1 MADEADQLAAHLST
15 AAWLL
20 RQEHVEVPALS
31 RLPGINRRTGH
42 VYLPISGR
50 SVLSSGRP
58 DFDKCASPRADC
70 WGCDRANLTSSPAS
84 VWCSGG
90 RSLHM
95 VTLFSTRLGAAVGG
109 LTLWLTTGIGF
120 ASADPDLDPVI
131 NTTCSYSQVVSAINA
146 QNPAV
151 AAGLSASP
159 SSQAAL
165 RGFLVSSPEERE
177 QIVQELR
184 GKPGSQQYF
193 QEYAGAVL
201 QVANTCNNY

>member
-1 MADEADQLAAHLST
+1 
-15 AAWLL
+15 
-20 RQEHVEVPALS
+20 
-31 RLPGINRRTGH
+31 
-42 VYLPISGR
+42 
-50 SVLSSGRP
+50 
-58 DFDKCASPRADC
+58 
-70 WGCDRANLTSSPAS
+70 
-84 VWCSGG
+84 
-90 RSLHM
+90 M